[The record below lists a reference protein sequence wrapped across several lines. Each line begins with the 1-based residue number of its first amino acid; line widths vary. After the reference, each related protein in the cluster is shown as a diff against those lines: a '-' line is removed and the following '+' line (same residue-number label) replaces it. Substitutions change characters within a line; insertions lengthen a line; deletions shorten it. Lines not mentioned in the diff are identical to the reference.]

1 MAKWYVIAA
10 VISVVTLIRGPEIII
25 VVLYDTIM
33 SGGPMDIWYF
43 VMHLTGLAFLIITHL
58 VYNISRGKYAYGQP
72 PLQIEGYI
80 LAVVIIALMM
90 VYVAEIS
97 WVIGYCG
104 PPGRY
109 VI

>member
-1 MAKWYVIAA
+1 MVFHWYYFYLL
-10 VISVVTLIRGPEIII
+10 ISTIFNFPEIII

-33 SGGPMDIWYF
+33 SGGPMDMWYL
-43 VMHLTGLAFLIITHL
+43 VMYLTGLAFLIITYL

-90 VYVAEIS
+90 VYVAEK
-97 WVIGYCG
+97 VG
-104 PPGRY
+104 
-109 VI
+109 